1 MSRYGLPSRKM
12 LAFLNENP
20 GSTARQIHEYLHGGK
35 TVEQLKVSYWTSW
48 GNVSRKIIRWQPKRF
63 VFDSMLQSKYYQN
76 IEILAERTQPISKVC
91 RGKFS
96 YLTSPY
102 NSRTLAADPF
112 GSRAHPGAANRNGQ
126 RRWWWRTKHNGV
138 YKYFLTTTG
147 MAVVDQH
154 GHV

>member
-1 MSRYGLPSRKM
+1 MVMSRYGLPSRKM

-20 GSTARQIHEYLHGGK
+20 GSTARQIHEYLHSGE
-35 TVEQLKVSYWTSW
+35 TVEQLKISYSTKWRETF
-48 GNVSRKIIRWQPKRF
+48 IRWQPKKY
-63 VFDSMLQSKYYQN
+63 VFDFMLQSKYYQN

-138 YKYFLTTTG
+138 YKYFLTTIG